1 MAIGNRQI
9 GWSQEE
15 NLLWEVSRQLDRMN
29 SILCT
34 DPCPTSST
42 SSTTT
47 TTTTTIPLVFTD
59 NLFQECN
66 QPCGSVCGPFL
77 IYYNAWMTQECIDT
91 FPTIGCEI
99 WYTEDRTVPFPDGTY
114 NIGNGNCIVVT
125 DGVITDILT

>member
-1 MAIGNRQI
+1 MIPRKQI

-15 NLLWEVSRQLDRMN
+15 NLLWEISKQLDKL
-29 SILCT
+29 LCINT
-34 DPCPTSST
+34 ACQTT

-66 QPCGSVCGPFL
+66 ATCGEECPIG
-77 IYYNAWMTQECIDT
+77 IITYYNVWMTQDCIDT

-99 WYTEDRTVPFPDGTY
+99 WKDENGTTPFDNGTY
-114 NIGNGNCIVVT
+114 NIGNGTCIVIT
-125 DGVITDILT
+125 SGIITDILL